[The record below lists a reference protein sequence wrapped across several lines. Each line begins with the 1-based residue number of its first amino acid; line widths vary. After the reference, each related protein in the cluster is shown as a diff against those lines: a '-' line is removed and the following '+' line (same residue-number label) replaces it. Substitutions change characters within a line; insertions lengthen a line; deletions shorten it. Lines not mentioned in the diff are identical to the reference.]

1 MADLGERRLIDAIK
15 GCYDYG
21 WEDDDAASIPA
32 GRAYTLITADS
43 ISRSSHMPKGVG
55 WDKIGYFFAALN
67 LSDIAAM
74 GGNPKYFMSA
84 LTLPRSTR
92 VAELRSLEKGI
103 GRCLGRYGVKVI
115 GGDLK
120 EGAEMCMTGI
130 AIGTVQKDRIL
141 RRSGAKEGDLACL
154 TGKLGRNGAA
164 YRMWKETG
172 NKRWGEMVLD
182 MEPRVKEGMVISECR
197 ASCAIDLSDGLF
209 AALWQLGKSSG
220 KGFEIDYSR
229 IPIDSLA
236 LKTSDRLGIRIDD
249 MAFEFGGEYELLFTI
264 SPRRLH
270 LLANAAVRAGFGFS
284 VIGEVKGSAVVLRRD
299 GKAETVRSRGYEH
312 FRK

>member
-1 MADLGERRLIDAIK
+1 MADLGERRLIEAIK
-15 GCYDYG
+15 GCYDYE

-32 GRAYTLITADS
+32 GRAYTLITTDS
-43 ISRSSHMPKGVG
+43 ISRSSHMPKGAG
-55 WDKIGYFFAALN
+55 WDKVGYFFAALN

-74 GGNPKYFMSA
+74 GGRPEYFMSA
-84 LTLPRSTR
+84 LTLPAETKVS
-92 VAELRSLEKGI
+92 ELRSLENGI
-103 GRCLGRYGVKVI
+103 GRCLGKYGVKVI

-120 EGAEMCMTGI
+120 QGAEMCMTGI

-141 RRSGAKEGDLACL
+141 RRRGAKEGDLVCL

-172 NKRWGEMVLD
+172 NKKWGEMMLCI
-182 MEPRVKEGMVISECR
+182 EPRVKEGIAISQCG
-197 ASCAIDLSDGLF
+197 ASSAIDLSDGLF

-220 KGFEIDYSR
+220 RGFEIEYSR

-236 LKTSDRLGIRIDD
+236 LETRDRLGIGIED

-264 SPRRLH
+264 SPRRLPM
-270 LLANAAVRAGFGFS
+270 LEKAAGRAGFGFS
-284 VIGEVKGSAVVLRRD
+284 IIGEVKGSAVVLRRD